1 MKIKKNGKVVNLTES
16 DLRRI
21 TKRFLNENVNPEEIV
36 ISCIIENTTLKDL
49 TSIPESCVKM
59 IMNKDIT
66 GAFQCGLDMDYE
78 DAKRIISKIEPIS
91 KCVLGKMKDD
101 SKTY

>member
-1 MKIKKNGKVVNLTES
+1 
-16 DLRRI
+16 
-21 TKRFLNENVNPEEIV
+21 
-36 ISCIIENTTLKDL
+36 
-49 TSIPESCVKM
+49 M
-59 IMNKDIT
+59 IMEKDIT
-66 GAFQCGLDMDYE
+66 MALKCGMEMDYE

>member
-16 DLRRI
+16 DLQRI
-21 TKRFLNENVNPEEIV
+21 TKRFLNEDDDPKSIV
-36 ISCIIENTTLKDL
+36 IGCIIENTTLKDL
-49 TSIPESCVKM
+49 TSIPEYCVKM
-59 IMNKDIT
+59 IMEKDIT
-66 GAFQCGLDMDYE
+66 MALKCGMEMDYE

>member
-16 DLRRI
+16 DLQRI
-21 TKRFLNENVNPEEIV
+21 TKRFLNENDDPKSIV
-36 ISCIIENTTLKDL
+36 IGCIIENTTLKDI
-49 TSIPESCVKM
+49 TSIPESCAQM
-59 IMNKDIT
+59 IMKKDI
-66 GAFQCGLDMDYE
+66 AMALQCGMEMDYE